1 MISLN
6 STTYRLGNLDNYQA
20 KLNFQMGGSKL
31 QFGSDDSVT
40 FGRLTHTEDKI
51 KTEIGV
57 KNQLERVNVLNL
69 ASDVALKTT
78 KQNIEYIKSELIKA
92 NTSTTTSEGL
102 DAIAKNIEKMKQ
114 NLFDLANTQ
123 TEGQYLFSGSDASVK
138 PFSMDSV
145 TGKVTYNGND
155 KLRSVIVEDG
165 SYRNAGVNGLETFY
179 YTADS
184 ALKNNL
190 QTFVNGDTLTDN
202 SGNTFDLTLFTAPA
216 TDATPPIPTAP
227 LAPEKYTVT
236 KTNLDGTTSPEEIYV
251 RYNLAGDLET
261 VIPNE
266 VLNFKVADRIL
277 DQDGNEWVLNI
288 PTNDTLTKTN
298 WDGSKVTLPV
308 TINTDPD
315 IDADYKVTMPTDN
328 GTKFEAKRSMFD
340 MLDEAIKSL
349 KGLDDLGNPFV
360 PSDPT
365 ANYEFRREG
374 IKKAVGEIDKV
385 HDALVISHAD
395 LGSKNNTFNVSHER
409 VESKINQLKSLEIEL
424 GSSDLT
430 QVSIELK
437 ALEISYTAL
446 YSTIN
451 RTFELSLTNFL
462 K

>member
-40 FGRLTHTEDKI
+40 FGRLTHTLDKM

-190 QTFVNGDTLTDN
+190 QTFDNGDILTDN
-202 SGNTFDLTLFTAPA
+202 SGNTFGLTLFSAPA
-216 TDATPPIPTAP
+216 TDAVPPIPNFP
-227 LAPEKYTVT
+227 YEPIMYEVT
-236 KTNLDGTTSPEEIYV
+236 KTNVDGSTSQEFLPV
-251 RYNLAGDLET
+251 RYNINGDLET

-266 VLNFKVADRIL
+266 VLNFKVADRII
-277 DQDGNEWVLNI
+277 DQGGNEWVLNI

-298 WDGSKVTLPV
+298 WDGSTETLPV
-308 TINTDPD
+308 TLNTDPS
-315 IDADYKVTMPTDN
+315 IDGDYKVTMPTDN

-340 MLDEAIKSL
+340 MLDDTIKSL
-349 KGLDDLGNPFV
+349 RGLDDLGNPFV
-360 PSDPT
+360 PSDAT
-365 ANYEFRREG
+365 ANYQFRREG
-374 IKKAVGEIDKV
+374 ISKAVGEIDKV
-385 HDALVISHAD
+385 YNALVVSHAD
-395 LGSKNNTFNVSHER
+395 LGAKNNTFNVSHER
-409 VESKINQLKSLEIEL
+409 VESKINQLKNLELEL
-424 GSSDLT
+424 GSSNLT
-430 QVSIELK
+430 EVSIELK